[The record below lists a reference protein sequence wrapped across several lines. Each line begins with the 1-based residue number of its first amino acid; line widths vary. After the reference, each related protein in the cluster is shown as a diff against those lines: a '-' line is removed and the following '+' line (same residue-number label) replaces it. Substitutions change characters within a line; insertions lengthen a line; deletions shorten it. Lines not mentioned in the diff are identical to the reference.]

1 MDCIRNL
8 FLTVDLLFT
17 LTLMTNKIISFQIS
31 FKGTI
36 YPIQEWDVESTLEE
50 LKSHLQELTGVP
62 VERQK
67 LMYKGLLKDNAQSLS
82 DAKIQDGVKVML
94 IGSKDEDI
102 RQVQEIDKRV
112 DRIRTTPV
120 RKVKAF
126 KSGPNKDDIRYN
138 FHKITVIEEFPE
150 PEKARKLL
158 ERLRDDRGVSVG
170 YA

>member
-1 MDCIRNL
+1 
-8 FLTVDLLFT
+8 
-17 LTLMTNKIISFQIS
+17 MTNNIISFQIS

-36 YPIQEWDVESTLEE
+36 YPIQEWNAESTLEE
-50 LKSHLQELTGVP
+50 LKSHVQDLTGVP

-67 LMYKGLLKDNAQSLS
+67 LMYKGLLKDNAQTLS

-102 RQVQEIDKRV
+102 RQVQEIDKKV

-120 RKVKAF
+120 RKAKAF

-158 ERLRDDRGVSVG
+158 ERLRDDRGVSVRF
-170 YA
+170 A